1 MRFRE
6 GDKVEFIWSGKLKQ
20 GVVTEIEETK
30 NAISYQIKTS
40 EINSFEELASEL
52 NAIRELLVDIA
63 SKLEITIPSTEEEK

>member
-30 NAISYQIKTS
+30 NAISYQIKYSGDMGMTWLD
-40 EINSFEELASEL
+40 E
-52 NAIRELLVDIA
+52 RDLVA
-63 SKLEITIPSTEEEK
+63 PAPVLKV

>member
-30 NAISYQIKTS
+30 NAISYQI
-40 EINSFEELASEL
+40 
-52 NAIRELLVDIA
+52 
-63 SKLEITIPSTEEEK
+63 